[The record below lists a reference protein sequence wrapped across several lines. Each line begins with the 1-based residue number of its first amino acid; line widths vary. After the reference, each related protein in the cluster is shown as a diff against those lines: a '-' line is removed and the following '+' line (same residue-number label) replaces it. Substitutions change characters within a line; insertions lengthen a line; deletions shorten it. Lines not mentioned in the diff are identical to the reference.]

1 MRRARL
7 AAVLAPRLVATLV
20 ATLAAVVL
28 GLLGTALPA
37 SAHNTY
43 ESSDPADGASLGS
56 APSSISITF
65 ANPVPLDSA
74 SVQVIDATGERTDA
88 TGLTH
93 GSSDRVVVA
102 PLPALAAGEVT
113 VRWRLVSDD
122 GHPLTGRIVFAIAA
136 TEPTPV
142 APAAAGPDPTVPATV
157 PAIVPAT
164 SVAPPTVAPTAPDA
178 VDDAD
183 DTAAGGVPGVVRW
196 LLRYASYVSILA
208 VVGLVLTDRFVW
220 PGVAARPRSVAVLAV
235 SLAAIAALAVLHLV
249 VLAADLTGGSMF
261 AAFGDLGRAAATE
274 PGLALV
280 LRALLAGVIGLLL
293 AMPIVSAEVRWTAIA
308 VAGVLLMG
316 TWAWTGHARTQRWAE
331 LGVPLD
337 IAHHVAAALWIGA
350 LAIVGLV
357 ALRELDGAERAGVV
371 VRLSSVAAA
380 CVGVV
385 VVTGVVQTVRLVGS
399 PGRLFDGRHG
409 TFLVAKL
416 VVLAVMIA
424 IAAVNRRRVGS
435 QIGRPDGADARSATQ
450 FRHAVLAEFGLGLL
464 IVAITASLVVSVPA
478 VAGPDDAPPA
488 VADPVQ
494 PATP

>member
-1 MRRARL
+1 MRRARP
-7 AAVLAPRLVATLV
+7 AAVPAPRLVATLV
-20 ATLAAVVL
+20 VAVVAFVL
-28 GLLGTALPA
+28 GLLGGASPA

-43 ESSDPADGASLGS
+43 ESSDPADGASLAV
-56 APSSISITF
+56 APTSIEITF

-74 SVQVIDATGERTDA
+74 SVQVIDPTGVRTDA
-88 TGLTH
+88 TDLTH
-93 GSSDRVVVA
+93 GASDRVVVA
-102 PLPALAAGEVT
+102 PLPALAAGEIT

-122 GHPLTGRIVFAIAA
+122 GHPLTGRIVFSVAA
-136 TEPTPV
+136 VSTTV
-142 APAAAGPDPTVPATV
+142 APAGIVPAATAPV
-157 PAIVPAT
+157 ATVPAT
-164 SVAPPTVAPTAPDA
+164 SVAPPTTVPAVGDVVDDVVD
-178 VDDAD
+178 VDDAS
-183 DTAAGGVPGVVRW
+183 AGGAPGVVRW
-196 LLRYASYVSILA
+196 LLRYASYVSVLA

-220 PGVAARPRSVAVLAV
+220 PGLAARPRAVAVLGASLAATAVLAV
-235 SLAAIAALAVLHLV
+235 LHMV

-261 AAFGDLGRAAATE
+261 SAFGDLGRAAATE

-280 LRALLAGVIGLLL
+280 LRVLLAGVIGLLL
-293 AMPIVSAEVRWTAIA
+293 AMPLVSGEVRWTAIA
-308 VAGVLLMG
+308 VAGVLMMG

-371 VRLSSVAAA
+371 VRLSSVAAT

-385 VVTGVVQTVRLVGS
+385 VVTGLVQTVRLVGN

-416 VVLAVMIA
+416 VVLAAMLA
-424 IAAVNRRRVGS
+424 IAASNRRRVGS
-435 QIGRPDGADARSATQ
+435 QVGRPAGVEERSARQ
-450 FRHAVLAEFGLGLL
+450 FRHAVLAELGLGLL

-478 VAGPDDAPPA
+478 VARSDDAPPA
-488 VADPVQ
+488 VADP
-494 PATP
+494 ATPVDP